1 LFWTLAF
8 DKTITLKA
16 GQKSD
21 HGDATVAPERTLCIN
36 TDPVGEAVNPD
47 YTPMLFT
54 LEMEVKWMP
63 LSKNMPRWETDVPDL
78 KTPPILRRDGR
89 YSKLLK
95 SIGGPAT

>member
-21 HGDATVAPERTLCIN
+21 HGEVTDDAPERTLCIN

-54 LEMEVKWMP
+54 LEMEVK
-63 LSKNMPRWETDVPDL
+63 
-78 KTPPILRRDGR
+78 
-89 YSKLLK
+89 
-95 SIGGPAT
+95 